1 MQGRKNTKHR
11 GVDRELPSLS
21 SEEVALPQT
30 IKENPLPL
38 RFCQNKANGGE
49 YSLESR
55 TGDSQRSTMTN
66 STKNNNLGKIWKP
79 LNHSQLRAD
88 RNSSLMGNSVD
99 CSQYQEVM
107 GVYAPNRTSN

>member
-1 MQGRKNTKHR
+1 
-11 GVDRELPSLS
+11 
-21 SEEVALPQT
+21 
-30 IKENPLPL
+30 
-38 RFCQNKANGGE
+38 
-49 YSLESR
+49 
-55 TGDSQRSTMTN
+55 MTN